1 MKNVYLL
8 CNAHIDPIWLWKWQE
23 GAAEAISTFRTAADF
38 CEESDEFVFNHNEA
52 LLYEW
57 IEEHEPELFERI
69 QKLVADGKWHINER
83 VKLRNIVASEIAE
96 KYSIP
101 VIDLYDIT
109 SVNINEISSDGV
121 HPTEPLYEK
130 IADEII
136 RNIG

>member
-1 MKNVYLL
+1 MAV
-8 CNAHIDPIWLWKWQE
+8 E
-23 GAAEAISTFRTAADF
+23 VAEAISTFRTAADF
-38 CEESDEFVFNHNEA
+38 CEEFDGFVFNHNET

-57 IEEHEPELFERI
+57 IEEYEAELFERI
-69 QKLVADGKWHINER
+69 QKLVADRKWHINER